1 MQWKGEWVWEVVM
14 MIIYQASCRSPLVS
28 RSLTVSALATLIT
41 SSFKFRSLVY
51 GVEDK
56 VKQQKVNYGKY
67 PSDSELEVVL
77 WWFWHQSLKTLC
89 FQFITLCIFII
100 FICKNSV
107 PANVISYTVLVLL
120 RIIQNVNM
128 HDSLEITNTV
138 FIWEGCFLPRIQRY
152 LLEGDLWFFCLYHQ
166 LFSGLSTIYRLW
178 PSQGYSMSLYT
189 CSSLLTFISL
199 QKRRKKW
206 KLNFV

>member
-1 MQWKGEWVWEVVM
+1 M
-14 MIIYQASCRSPLVS
+14 S
-28 RSLTVSALATLIT
+28 RSLTVSVLATLIT

-67 PSDSELEVVL
+67 PSDSEWEVVL

-100 FICKNSV
+100 FICKKSV
-107 PANVISYTVLVLL
+107 PANVISYAVLVLL

-138 FIWEGCFLPRIQRY
+138 FIWEGCFYQESRDTCLKVISGFSAYTINYSQVCLPYIDFGP
-152 LLEGDLWFFCLYHQ
+152 LKDTLWVCTHVPL
-166 LFSGLSTIYRLW
+166 
-178 PSQGYSMSLYT
+178 
-189 CSSLLTFISL
+189 CSLLFL
-199 QKRRKKW
+199 FRREEKNGNSILCK
-206 KLNFV
+206 